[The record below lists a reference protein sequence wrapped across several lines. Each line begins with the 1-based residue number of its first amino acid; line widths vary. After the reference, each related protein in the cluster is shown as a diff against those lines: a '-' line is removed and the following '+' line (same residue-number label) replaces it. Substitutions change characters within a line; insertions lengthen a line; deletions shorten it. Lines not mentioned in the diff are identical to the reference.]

1 MRGGINTG
9 SLADKEGR
17 HYQLSIDDADQWW
30 VLKLFDGLCPIGYA
44 NCLYQGKVLFL
55 ADLCISDDVPPTG
68 RLACWARMFGLRLRH
83 KNYRGRGLG
92 SALLGFIIEQARRN
106 GIEHITGKLFP
117 ADLAKNPEP
126 HLVSPTRVSCH
137 NVPGQKLRG
146 HTVAAQG
153 ERLLDRRTSSARV
166 CYRSLAP
173 RLRENSRDGGL
184 LTSVV
189 WPKMMAGAGETCSHL
204 LRSGPA
210 DCSQNTFP

>member
-117 ADLAKNPEP
+117 ADLTKNPELP
-126 HLVSPTRVSCH
+126 TWYRQRGFHVTMSPDKNSGDIQLQLKASGCSTGEPVQ
-137 NVPGQKLRG
+137 PGCA
-146 HTVAAQG
+146 T
-153 ERLLDRRTSSARV
+153 
-166 CYRSLAP
+166 
-173 RLRENSRDGGL
+173 GL
-184 LTSVV
+184 
-189 WPKMMAGAGETCSHL
+189 
-204 LRSGPA
+204 
-210 DCSQNTFP
+210 